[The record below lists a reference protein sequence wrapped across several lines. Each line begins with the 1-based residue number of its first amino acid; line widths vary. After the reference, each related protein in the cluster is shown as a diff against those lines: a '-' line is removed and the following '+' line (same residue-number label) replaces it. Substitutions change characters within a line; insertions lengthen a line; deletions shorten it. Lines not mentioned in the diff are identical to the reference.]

1 MRKLFYFTIIISW
14 GYGVSILIGLWQ
26 GTFTGQQLLYYTILS
41 NIIIFIFYTVLLIA
55 DFVKNVKGEIY
66 YNVRGAL
73 TLMIIITGLIYHIL
87 LAPQLTG
94 INVYANDFVADF
106 LVHTYTPLAVFIDWI
121 FFTKIPFPRKLK
133 PFYWLSIPFAYWI
146 LAIVYASLKIPFK
159 LTGNYYAYY
168 FIDMNHLGFWQV
180 LLNVAACSVVFLMI
194 GILLKTIKQLQHK
207 NNFFNKYL

>member
-1 MRKLFYFTIIISW
+1 MRKLFYFTIIVAS

-41 NIIIFIFYTVLLIA
+41 NIIIFIFYIVLLSA
-55 DFVKNVKGEIY
+55 AFSKSSKGEPY

-87 LAPQLTG
+87 LAPQLND
-94 INVYANDFVADF
+94 INVYANDSIADF
-106 LVHTYTPLAVFIDWI
+106 LVHTYTPIAVFIDWV
-121 FFTKIPFPRKLK
+121 FFTKIPSPRKLR
-133 PFYWLSIPFAYWI
+133 PLYWLSIPFAYWI

-180 LLNVAACSVVFLMI
+180 LLNVSACSVVFFLI
-194 GILLKTIKQLQHK
+194 GILLKTIKRLQNK
-207 NNFFNKYL
+207 SNFFNKYL